1 MNELVDIKQL
11 GQWLASGNCYV
22 QVIYNFF
29 TLFIHTV
36 RPGIPL
42 ISISHNLSFKSLFR
56 CSFHCVFLE
65 LPPPPQECVILLL
78 SIYEVKLLSRVRLFA
93 IPWTVIFPSMEFSRQ
108 QYLSGLPFP
117 SPGDLPNPGIE
128 PRSSTLQADALPS
141 ELPERP
147 QRILE
152 WVAIPFSRSSS
163 QPRDWTWVSC
173 IVGRHCTVWAT
184 RDLLSCHLSRCVCT
198 WYFLSPRVYSCSLRA
213 KTVCSV
219 CGITD
224 RKIFRFPET

>member
-1 MNELVDIKQL
+1 MNELVDVKQL

-22 QVIYNFF
+22 QVNFF

-36 RPGIPL
+36 RPGISL

-56 CSFHCVFLE
+56 CSFHCAFLE
-65 LPPPPQECVILLL
+65 LPPPPQECVIRLL
-78 SIYEVKLLSRVRLFA
+78 SVYEVKLLSRVRLFA
-93 IPWTVIFPSMEFSRQ
+93 IPWTVIPPSMEFSRQ
-108 QYLSGLPFP
+108 EYWSGLPFP

-128 PRSSTLQADALPS
+128 PRSSTLQADALLS

-147 QRILE
+147 QRMLE
-152 WVAIPFSRSSS
+152 WVAIPFSRRSS
-163 QPRDWTWVSC
+163 QPRDWTRVSC

-184 RDLLSCHLSRCVCT
+184 RDLLSFHLSRCVCT
-198 WYFLSPRVYSCSLRA
+198 WYFLSLRVYSCSLRA

-224 RKIFRFPET
+224 RQIFRFPET